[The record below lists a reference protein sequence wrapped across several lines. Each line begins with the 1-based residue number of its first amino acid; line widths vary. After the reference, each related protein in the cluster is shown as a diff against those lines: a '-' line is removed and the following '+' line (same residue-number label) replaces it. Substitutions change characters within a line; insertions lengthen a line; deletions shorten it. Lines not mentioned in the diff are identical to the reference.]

1 MTHDIADAD
10 RSLQASASKRQYGAG
25 IPSKKTMCVRKSHA
39 ARTQS
44 SIAMLALCGLND
56 ICRNGEKALGIFEQL
71 HLGRIR
77 LEVAPLPPLYRQN
90 AVPAQ

>member
-1 MTHDIADAD
+1 
-10 RSLQASASKRQYGAG
+10 
-25 IPSKKTMCVRKSHA
+25 
-39 ARTQS
+39 
-44 SIAMLALCGLND
+44 MLALCGLND
-56 ICRNGEKALGIFEQL
+56 LCRNGEKALGIFEQL